1 MLKEDMGAIEDGIRV
16 DLDWQPK
23 PDKKRCLIQHEW
35 SADPTDRDAWPRQ
48 HSRIR
53 ELLNSFHD
61 AFSERLRQLDPDD
74 WVPPEQEEA
83 V

>member
-1 MLKEDMGAIEDGIRV
+1 MGAIEDGIRV